1 MPKETIDHAMLKR
14 LAEADLIRSAQLVG
28 QAGGWALSVKFGVA
42 ERLLTAQRTGKIRLF
57 RQLGTAV
64 EYLRCLGVV
73 RFEVDSSGYNVE
85 VAKAART
92 RPDRAEAL
100 RSIHGAA
107 HDKGF
112 REAVKKL
119 LEETG

>member
-1 MPKETIDHAMLKR
+1 MAKTTIDHATLAR
-14 LAEADLIRSAQLVG
+14 LAEADLLRAAQLVG

-42 ERLLTAQRTGKIRLF
+42 ERLLSAQRTGKVRLF
-57 RQLGTAV
+57 RKLETAV
-64 EYLRCLGVV
+64 EYLRGLGIV
-73 RFEVDSSGYNVE
+73 RFEVDSAGYNAE
-85 VAKAART
+85 VAKAARQ

-100 RSIHGAA
+100 RKVHGSA
-107 HDKGF
+107 HDKRF